1 MPNFIFKIVLELY
14 NDRIAYS
21 RSDVFL
27 IKSRHSRLGD
37 ALQFSKRLRSRY
49 LVCSPRPRE
58 TAEATSRRRP
68 PQGCPSTG
76 QCQTR
81 TSTALSLCHRYTHWH
96 SGTPGATGA
105 RKRLRAPHYLKR
117 IFFLSHRYRSPALT
131 EGLLF
136 TNRHSFTATTPVSI
150 VCNLF
155 HFWGGGDPP
164 LFLKFH
170 LLFDLSSTY
179 KLHVEQ
185 LAF

>member
-21 RSDVFL
+21 RSGVFL

-58 TAEATSRRRP
+58 TAEVTSRRRP

-96 SGTPGATGA
+96 TGTPGATGA
-105 RKRLRAPHYLKR
+105 RKRLRAPPLPKTHL
-117 IFFLSHRYRSPALT
+117 FSESSLS
-131 EGLLF
+131 
-136 TNRHSFTATTPVSI
+136 VSCTDRGSAVHKSSLI
-150 VCNLF
+150 YSHNSCF
-155 HFWGGGDPP
+155 HC
-164 LFLKFH
+164 L
-170 LLFDLSSTY
+170 
-179 KLHVEQ
+179 
-185 LAF
+185 